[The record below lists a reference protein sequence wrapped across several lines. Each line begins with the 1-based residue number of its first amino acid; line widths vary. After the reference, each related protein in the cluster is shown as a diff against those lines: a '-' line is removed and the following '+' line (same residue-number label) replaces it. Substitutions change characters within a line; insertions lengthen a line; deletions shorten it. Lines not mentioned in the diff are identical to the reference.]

1 MGLSGKKEYEVEEP
15 VRISSTSG
23 LSGSATILV
32 GRGTKSGINNQRE
45 LQALTELHK
54 PPYPCK

>member
-1 MGLSGKKEYEVEEP
+1 MGLSGKKEYDVEEP

-32 GRGTKSGINNQRE
+32 GRGTMSGINTQME
-45 LQALTELHK
+45 M
-54 PPYPCK
+54 